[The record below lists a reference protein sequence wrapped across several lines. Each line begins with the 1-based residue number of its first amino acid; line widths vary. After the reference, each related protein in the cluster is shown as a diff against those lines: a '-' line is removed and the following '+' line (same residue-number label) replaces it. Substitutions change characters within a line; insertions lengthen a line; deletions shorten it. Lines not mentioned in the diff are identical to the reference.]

1 MLLKEKLYI
10 LTRGKDWDE
19 ISTLNICK
27 SYRVSAKI
35 LCYAV
40 EGCTAEEIIRNMAD
54 GGISVSLKRV
64 NHVLSVKGDE
74 DEFRVRAVLHQF
86 SNIFRE
92 HGISEEDVLKWFSEK
107 RIKKLKLLDRSEVQK
122 RFGEEVLNSL
132 TPDIRV
138 TGEYYD
144 VRGMQVRS

>member
-1 MLLKEKLYI
+1 M
-10 LTRGKDWDE
+10 
-19 ISTLNICK
+19 
-27 SYRVSAKI
+27 
-35 LCYAV
+35 
-40 EGCTAEEIIRNMAD
+40 
-54 GGISVSLKRV
+54 
-64 NHVLSVKGDE
+64 KGDE

-92 HGISEEDVLKWFSEK
+92 HGISEEDVLKWFSET

-122 RFGEEVLNSL
+122 RFGEEVLNRL
-132 TPDIRV
+132 TPDIHV